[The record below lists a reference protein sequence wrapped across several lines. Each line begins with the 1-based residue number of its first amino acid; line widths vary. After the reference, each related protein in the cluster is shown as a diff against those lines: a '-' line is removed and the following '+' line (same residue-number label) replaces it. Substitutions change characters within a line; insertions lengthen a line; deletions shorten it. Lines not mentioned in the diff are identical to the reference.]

1 MKPTILEAL
10 HHLSEHFGL
19 SLTEVRELLRTPLHP
34 HDLRDTFAGQAM
46 QSLAVAAQDESVTGL
61 ENMAADM
68 ARACY
73 TIADAMLEARLK

>member
-1 MKPTILEAL
+1 
-10 HHLSEHFGL
+10 
-19 SLTEVRELLRTPLHP
+19 
-34 HDLRDTFAGQAM
+34 M